1 MNENN
6 NNQNTFKCSGDCL
19 KCSFQQRVYCSSQ
32 MSRNAIDM
40 IGAVLEN
47 QKSILERFER
57 VEKAIQS
64 KGEEIVNPMA
74 ETPSDGLNEHILDN
88 AQQDVGAENR
98 ASD

>member
-47 QKSILERFER
+47 QKSILARFER
-57 VEKAIQS
+57 VENAIQS
-64 KGEEIVNPMA
+64 KDDGIINPMA
-74 ETPSDGLNEHILDN
+74 ETPSESLNEHDLDN
-88 AQQDVGAENR
+88 AQDDAGAENR
-98 ASD
+98 ASL